1 MQITRLIREQSV
13 EKKKT
18 GKKKKEN
25 PLGTWVKPNCT
36 VRNAIKP

>member
-18 GKKKKEN
+18 GKKKKKRE
-25 PLGTWVKPNCT
+25 PI
-36 VRNAIKP
+36 RNMGKT